1 MITGLSN
8 GDDFEVGTV
17 EIGRHWEYK
26 LEAKMTSLTSPTAD
40 PLDLAA
46 RRQRAREDGEFADL
60 WLKERASLI
69 ESLPP
74 RTVVIIHI
82 PSGEYLI
89 AQTSLE
95 ALDLFEARFGLNE
108 RGYMHEVGHTI
119 FVGGGLW
126 QL

>member
-1 MITGLSN
+1 
-8 GDDFEVGTV
+8 
-17 EIGRHWEYK
+17 
-26 LEAKMTSLTSPTAD
+26 MTTLASAPTD

-46 RRQRAREDGEFADL
+46 RRQRAREDGDFADA

-82 PSGEYLI
+82 PSGEYLT
-89 AQTSLE
+89 AKTSIE
-95 ALDLFEARFGLNE
+95 ALDLFEARFGKNG